1 MQTTNRN
8 LNINSSY
15 DLQSTDSTTSIP
27 TPKTKAEIAEFIK
40 GQILKG
46 EILDLR
52 DCDIRLLLSDGT
64 ILKGAIDRSIPLII
78 GEHATFV
85 VEQTTDK
92 LLLRLQPKDSNL
104 GFDATVDK
112 ALEEAMLPKNEKNIT
127 IVNNLLKY
135 GLSIDKNSILSMLRQ
150 SSMFRN
156 ISIET
161 LAIMNKYQ
169 IPMTETNA
177 TQLEIY
183 RNYEFR
189 LLNQS
194 EQLKQMIGKEFL
206 QSQTK
211 PEVVTQLMKL
221 LEIPS
226 TNMESVKEATIS
238 SQNASSQTQNLL
250 DTTFSE
256 AVSTS
261 KNPQLDQTSMQDLV
275 HTQREVMRANNL
287 TTEQDYVKD
296 NISDPMVSKNITD
309 PRASNLTPTLTES
322 LYPEEV
328 QLLNEWL
335 SDKFTLS
342 PNELNEP
349 HSISSFYEEVE
360 SILEKLH
367 SFFQDQLEAKA
378 SESKSNVLSQLTQM
392 KENIDFMKTMNQLFG
407 YVQLPIKLTEQPTHS
422 ELFVYTN
429 KKQLR
434 TENGE
439 VSVLLHLD
447 MTYLGPIDIHLTLSG
462 RQVKAKIS
470 LEDEGSLNLVKSHLP
485 ELEIALQNKGYSMT
499 AEFEQLQ
506 HETKVIRDY
515 LESSPSELLMK
526 RYTFDKRA

>member
-8 LNINSSY
+8 LYINPSY

-27 TPKTKAEIAEFIK
+27 NPKTKAEIAEFIK

-52 DCDIRLLLSDGT
+52 DSDIRLLLSDGT

-92 LLLRLQPKDSNL
+92 LLLRLQPQDSNK

-156 ISIET
+156 ISLET

-194 EQLKQMIGKEFL
+194 EQLKQLIGKEVL
-206 QSQTK
+206 QSKIK
-211 PEVVTQLMKL
+211 PGVVTQLMKL

-226 TNMESVKEATIS
+226 TNIEAAKTTMS
-238 SQNASSQTQNLL
+238 SQNTTSQTQNPL
-250 DTTFSE
+250 DTPFSE

-261 KNPQLDQTSMQDLV
+261 KNSLLDQTFMQNLDSTQGESMK
-275 HTQREVMRANNL
+275 ANNL
-287 TTEQDYVKD
+287 TTEQDFIKD
-296 NISDPMVSKNITD
+296 NPFNTITSKNITD
-309 PRASNLTPTLTES
+309 PRASNINPMLTES
-322 LYPEEV
+322 LYPEET

-335 SDKFTLS
+335 TDKFTLS
-342 PNELNEP
+342 PNELQEP
-349 HSISSFYEEVE
+349 HRISSFYEEVE

-378 SESKSNVLSQLTQM
+378 SESKSNLLSQVTQM

-434 TENGE
+434 TEHGE

-470 LEDEGSLNLVKSHLP
+470 LEEESSLNLVKSHLP